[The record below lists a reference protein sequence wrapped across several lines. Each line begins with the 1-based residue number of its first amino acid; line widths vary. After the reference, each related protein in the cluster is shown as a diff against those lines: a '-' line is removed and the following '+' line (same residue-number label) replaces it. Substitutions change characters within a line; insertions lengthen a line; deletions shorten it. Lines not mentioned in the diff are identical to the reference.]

1 MVRPSRLAFVAVSI
15 LLMTDAGV
23 VAQNRSVGGN
33 FAYNE
38 FSAMLRMPLEEKQ
51 SVRIS
56 ANLDMTNVISGKNL
70 YPGASVEVLYLFSFA
85 RKQFDSGECMLF
97 YAGPGINAG
106 YVRNFDGRYGVM
118 AALSGHIGFEYV
130 FNVPVSL
137 SLSLEPALG
146 IHVNRDR
153 FGYVNT
159 DLDRAGLAHSLL
171 PHVGIM
177 YHF

>member
-1 MVRPSRLAFVAVSI
+1 
-15 LLMTDAGV
+15 
-23 VAQNRSVGGN
+23 
-33 FAYNE
+33 
-38 FSAMLRMPLEEKQ
+38 
-51 SVRIS
+51 
-56 ANLDMTNVISGKNL
+56 MTNVISGKNL

-85 RKQFDSGECMLF
+85 RKQFDSGESMLF

-159 DLDRAGLAHSLL
+159 DLYRAGLAHSLL

>member
-106 YVRNFDGRYGVM
+106 YVRNLNMRYGVM
-118 AALSGHIGFEYV
+118 ASLTGNVGFEYV
-130 FNVPVSL
+130 FTVPVSL
-137 SLSLEPALG
+137 SVTLEPSLG
-146 IHVNRDR
+146 LH
-153 FGYVNT
+153 FGSDADGNISMDFYK
-159 DLDRAGLAHSLL
+159 AGLLYSLC
-171 PHVGIM
+171 PQVGIK
-177 YHF
+177 YLF